1 MECILAADESNL
13 CSLER
18 LELRYLDK
26 LRRICRVIAPPSALA
41 SLEDLQVN
49 DCNSLK
55 STLFPL
61 ELMKN
66 PRNLEESDVE

>member
-1 MECILAADESNL
+1 MEWILAADESNL

-26 LRRICRVIAPPSALA
+26 LRRICPVIAPPSALA

-49 DCNSLK
+49 DCNSLN
-55 STLFPL
+55 SLLPL

-66 PRNLEESDVE
+66 LRNLEESDVE